1 MGILAISFLLTLA
14 LSVSLVRRQ
23 SMTIESV
30 RSRMRRWLAERVT
43 FLSSHDSLGR
53 VSDERI
59 AGGDRN
65 NEGELV
71 RLWVWVLVDG

>member
-1 MGILAISFLLTLA
+1 
-14 LSVSLVRRQ
+14 
-23 SMTIESV
+23 
-30 RSRMRRWLAERVT
+30 
-43 FLSSHDSLGR
+43 

-71 RLWVWVLVDG
+71 RLWVWADGY